1 MRPLHLVP
9 PNTKIPFIRARGFT
23 VVFSAFLS
31 LLSVVLLTVF
41 GLNLGIDFVGGIT
54 MEVRSRQAADLAQMR
69 HTLDG
74 LGLGDVALQEFG
86 SANDVLV
93 RIQRQ
98 AGGDRA
104 QTEVVEK
111 VKAALGDA
119 IEYRRIEVV
128 GPKVGGELIQNG
140 VVAII
145 LSLLAIAV
153 YVWFRFE
160 WQFGLAA
167 LIALLHDTLSTI
179 GLFALARLEFDIS
192 TVAAVLLVAGYSIND
207 SVVVFDRIR
216 ENMRKYKRMDFGDLM
231 DLSINQ
237 TLSRTVLASGTTFL
251 AVLALVLFGG
261 EVIRGFSICMLWGI
275 VIGTYSSIALAAPLL
290 LYLNPSRVVD
300 AAEVAAAAP

>member
-1 MRPLHLVP
+1 MRTLHLVP
-9 PNTKIPFIRARGFT
+9 PNTKIPFVGTRGFT
-23 VVFSAFLS
+23 VIFSAFLS
-31 LLSVVLLTVF
+31 FASVALLVIF
-41 GLNLGIDFVGGIT
+41 GLNLGIDFRGGIT
-54 MEVRSRQAADLAQMR
+54 MEVRARQAADLAQMR

-86 SANDVLV
+86 SVNDVLV

-98 AGGDRA
+98 DGGDRA
-104 QTEVVEK
+104 QAEAVEK
-111 VKAALGDA
+111 VKAALGAD
-119 IEYRRIEVV
+119 IDYRRIEVV

-140 VVAII
+140 IVAIV

-179 GLFALARLEFDIS
+179 GLFALTRLEFDIS

-207 SVVVFDRIR
+207 NVVVFDRIR

-231 DLSINQ
+231 DMSINQ
-237 TLSRTVLASGTTFL
+237 TLSRTVLSSGTTFL
-251 AVLALVLFGG
+251 AVLSLVLFGG
-261 EVIRGFSICMLWGI
+261 EVIRAFSVCMLWGI
-275 VIGTYSSIALAAPLL
+275 VIGTYSSIALASPLL
-290 LYLNPSRVVD
+290 LYLHQPRVVD
-300 AAEVAAAAP
+300 AEEASAAP